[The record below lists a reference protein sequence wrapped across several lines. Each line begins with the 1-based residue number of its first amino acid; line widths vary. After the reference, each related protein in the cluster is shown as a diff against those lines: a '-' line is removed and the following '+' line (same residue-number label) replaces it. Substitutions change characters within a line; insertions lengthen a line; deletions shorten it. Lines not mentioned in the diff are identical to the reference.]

1 MQDFFRLD
9 EDFDSIIRNVLAEK
23 NISNIDDIHMITTG
37 WTNIVFKAYSSE
49 GNFYF
54 RFPRDD
60 FWERTIVKD
69 YEFCKYIN
77 GKTSFETCKL
87 ELHYDKERPFSVH
100 KEIPGTPI
108 AHVMNELSQE
118 EIDKVSKQIAQ
129 FMYELHNLKYDK
141 SEIFDITA
149 NIGLDLNDFIEEL
162 LRVHLSD
169 EDYEF
174 WKTEDLIDKSSND
187 ECLVHGD
194 LNSSNIILD
203 DDNNVKAIID
213 FGFGGFG
220 NKYNDIARIIGRCPE
235 GFKDAISKSYEALE
249 NKELNKEELDRE
261 IMVWNKI
268 DSGYINYMRKIGI
281 YGD

>member
-1 MQDFFRLD
+1 MQDFFKLN
-9 EDFDSIIRNVLAEK
+9 EDFDTIIRNVLSEK
-23 NISNIDDIHMITTG
+23 NITKIDNIQMITTG
-37 WTNIVFKAYSSE
+37 WTNIVFKAYSEE
-49 GNFYF
+49 GNYYF

-162 LRVHLSD
+162 LRVHVSE

-174 WKTEDLIDKSSND
+174 WKKDDLIDKSCDD

-220 NKYNDIARIIGRCPE
+220 NKYNDMARIIGRCPE
-235 GFKDAISKSYEALE
+235 GFKDAIRKSYELLE
-249 NKELNKEELDRE
+249 NKEVNREELDRE

>member
-1 MQDFFRLD
+1 MQDFFKLD
-9 EDFDSIIRNVLAEK
+9 EDFDSIIRNVLSEK
-23 NISNIDDIHMITTG
+23 GITKIDDIQMITTG
-37 WTNIVFKAYSSE
+37 WTNIVFKAYSE
-49 GNFYF
+49 EENYYF

-108 AHVMNELSQE
+108 AHVMNKLSQN
-118 EIDKVSKQIAQ
+118 DVKKVSEQIAK

-141 SEIFDITA
+141 SEIFNITA

-162 LRVHLSD
+162 LRVHVSE

-174 WKTEDLIDKSSND
+174 WKTEDLIDKSS
-187 ECLVHGD
+187 EAKCLVHGD
-194 LNSSNIILD
+194 LNSSNVILD
-203 DDNNVKAIID
+203 DKNNVKAVID

-220 NKYNDIARIIGRCPE
+220 NKYNDLARIIGRCPE
-235 GFKDAISKSYEALE
+235 EFKEEIAKSYEKLE
-249 NKELNKEELDRE
+249 GKKLNLEELNRE
-261 IMVWNKI
+261 IKVWSNI
-268 DSGYINYMRKIGI
+268 DGGYINYMRKIGI

>member
-1 MQDFFRLD
+1 MQDFFKLD
-9 EDFDSIIRNVLAEK
+9 EDFDTIIRNVLSEK
-23 NISNIDDIHMITTG
+23 NITKIDDIQMITTG
-37 WTNIVFKAYSSE
+37 WTNIVFKAYSAE
-49 GNFYF
+49 GNYYF

-141 SEIFDITA
+141 SEIFNITA
-149 NIGLDLNDFIEEL
+149 DIGLDLNDFIEEL
-162 LRVHLSD
+162 LRVHVSD

-174 WKTEDLIDKSSND
+174 WKQDDLIDKSSDD

-213 FGFGGFG
+213 FGFGGYG

-235 GFKDAISKSYEALE
+235 GFKDAIRKSYESLE
-249 NKELNKEELDRE
+249 NKELDSEELDRE

>member
-1 MQDFFRLD
+1 MVAIVD
-9 EDFDSIIRNVLAEK
+9 DSVYQVEFL
-23 NISNIDDIHMITTG
+23 
-37 WTNIVFKAYSSE
+37 TNDQSFASTVY
-49 GNFYF
+49 NHL
-54 RFPRDD
+54 
-60 FWERTIVKD
+60 
-69 YEFCKYIN
+69 
-77 GKTSFETCKL
+77 KTSYPSSADTAVHVGAYKDSSSDISSL
-87 ELHYDKERPFSVH
+87 SKEEV
-100 KEIPGTPI
+100 E
-108 AHVMNELSQE
+108 
-118 EIDKVSKQIAQ
+118 KVSAQIAQ

-162 LRVHLSD
+162 LRVHVSE

-174 WKTEDLIDKSSND
+174 WKTDDLIDKSCED

-203 DDNNVKAIID
+203 KDNNVKAIID

-220 NKYNDIARIIGRCPE
+220 NKYNDMARIIGRCPE
-235 GFKDAISKSYEALE
+235 GFKDAIRKSYELLE
-249 NKELNKEELDRE
+249 NKEVNREELDRE

>member
-1 MQDFFRLD
+1 MQDFFKLD
-9 EDFDSIIRNVLAEK
+9 EDFDSIIRNVLSEK
-23 NISNIDDIHMITTG
+23 GITKIDDIQMITTG
-37 WTNIVFKAYSSE
+37 WTNIVFKAYSEE
-49 GNFYF
+49 GNYYF

-108 AHVMNELSQE
+108 AHVMNELSKE
-118 EIDKVSKQIAQ
+118 EVEKVSAQIAK
-129 FMYELHNLKYDK
+129 FMHELHNLKYDK
-141 SEIFDITA
+141 SEIFNITA

-162 LRVHLSD
+162 LRVHVSE

-174 WKTEDLIDKSSND
+174 WKTDDLIDKSCDD

-203 DDNNVKAIID
+203 ANNNVKAIID

-235 GFKDAISKSYEALE
+235 TYLK
-249 NKELNKEELDRE
+249 NQ
-261 IMVWNKI
+261 
-268 DSGYINYMRKIGI
+268 
-281 YGD
+281 

>member
-1 MQDFFRLD
+1 MQDFFKLD
-9 EDFDSIIRNVLAEK
+9 EDFDTIIRNVLSEK
-23 NISNIDDIHMITTG
+23 NITNIDNIQMITTG

-118 EIDKVSKQIAQ
+118 DIEKVSKQIAQ

-141 SEIFDITA
+141 SEIFNITA

-162 LRVHLSD
+162 LRVHVSE

-174 WKTEDLIDKSSND
+174 WKRDDLIDKSCDD

-203 DDNNVKAIID
+203 DDNDVKAIID

-235 GFKDAISKSYEALE
+235 GFKEAIRKSYEALE
-249 NKELNKEELDRE
+249 NKELNSEELDRE

>member
-1 MQDFFRLD
+1 MQDFFKLN
-9 EDFDSIIRNVLAEK
+9 EDFDTIIRNVLSEK
-23 NISNIDDIHMITTG
+23 NITKIDNIQMITTG
-37 WTNIVFKAYSSE
+37 WTNIVFKAYSEE
-49 GNFYF
+49 GNYYF

-108 AHVMNELSQE
+108 AHVMNKLSQKE
-118 EIDKVSKQIAQ
+118 VEKVSAQIAQ

-162 LRVHLSD
+162 LRVHVSE

-174 WKTEDLIDKSSND
+174 WKKDDLIDKSCDD

-203 DDNNVKAIID
+203 EDNNVKAIID

-220 NKYNDIARIIGRCPE
+220 NKYNDMARIIGRCPE
-235 GFKDAISKSYEALE
+235 GFKDAIRKSYELLE
-249 NKELNKEELDRE
+249 NKEVNREELDRE

>member
-1 MQDFFRLD
+1 MQDFFKLD
-9 EDFDSIIRNVLAEK
+9 EDFDLIIKNILAEK
-23 NISNIDDIHMITTG
+23 NITNIDDIQMITTG
-37 WTNIVFKAYSSE
+37 WTNIVFKAYSQE
-49 GNFYF
+49 GNYYF

-108 AHVMNELSQE
+108 AHVMNELSKE
-118 EIDKVSKQIAQ
+118 EVEKVSAQIAK
-129 FMYELHNLKYDK
+129 FMHELHNLKYDK

-162 LRVHLSD
+162 LRVHVSE

-174 WKTEDLIDKSSND
+174 WKTDDLIDKSCDD

-203 DDNNVKAIID
+203 ANNNVKAIID

-235 GFKDAISKSYEALE
+235 TFKEVIARNYEKLE
-249 NKELNKEELDRE
+249 DKELNKEELDRE
-261 IMVWNKI
+261 IKVWSNI
-268 DSGYINYMRKIGI
+268 DGGYINYMRKIGI

>member
-1 MQDFFRLD
+1 MQDFFKLD
-9 EDFDSIIRNVLAEK
+9 EDFNEIIKNVLSEK
-23 NISNIDDIHMITTG
+23 NITEIDDIQMITTG
-37 WTNIVFKAYSSE
+37 WTNIVFKASCKDEKY
-49 GNFYF
+49 YF

-69 YEFCKYIN
+69 YEFCKYIT

-87 ELHYDKERPFSVH
+87 ELHYDRERPFSVH
-100 KEIPGTPI
+100 KEVPGKSL
-108 AHVMNELSQE
+108 ASVMNELKQE
-118 EIDKVSKQIAQ
+118 DIERVSKQIAK

-141 SEIFDITA
+141 SEVFDITT
-149 NIGLDLNDFIEEL
+149 NIGRDLNDFIEEL
-162 LRVHLSD
+162 LRVHVSD

-174 WKTEDLIDKSSND
+174 WKKDDLIDKTSD
-187 ECLVHGD
+187 ERCLVHGD

-203 DDNNVKAIID
+203 EDNNLKAIID

-235 GFKDAISKSYEALE
+235 RFKEAIYKSYEKLE

-268 DSGYINYMRKIGI
+268 DSSYINYMRTIGI
-281 YGD
+281 YEG